1 MTSDSILERARID
14 PPRGPAVRNVLQ
26 ASGGA
31 EPKAADLGPPRA
43 SVIIPHLNTPEL
55 LVKCLQA
62 VAAQRLNH
70 GWFEIIVVDNGS
82 RVPLDIV
89 AAAWPGVKFLVERE
103 PGPGPARN
111 LGVRHS
117 RARCLAFV
125 DADIRVAPDWLQRG
139 VKAVETNPDHPY
151 GGDVRIDFAD
161 PRHATGIEA
170 FEAVFSFRQKMYIKR
185 KGFSGTGNL
194 MVDRDLWEKVG
205 PFGPIGTAE
214 DTAWGLQAKALGHPT
229 KYLRRMIVFHPAR
242 MNMNDVESRWGRII
256 AHRFGE
262 HLESGRP
269 MLMWQVKAWA
279 VMLSALAHTPQL
291 LFSSRV
297 PTLGA
302 RLRGVR
308 VLFETRWYRFMKM
321 RRIAQDG
328 EGATAM
334 HWNRTP

>member
-1 MTSDSILERARID
+1 MNLLTPGWALGSLARARQ
-14 PPRGPAVRNVLQ
+14 P
-26 ASGGA
+26 
-31 EPKAADLGPPRA
+31 AADAGAAELGPPRA

-111 LGVRHS
+111 LGVAHS
-117 RARCLAFV
+117 RGRVLAFV

-139 VKAVETNPDHPY
+139 VTAVEKNPDHPY

-161 PRHATGIEA
+161 PRHPTGIEA
-170 FEAVFSFRQKMYIKR
+170 FEAVFSFRQKMYIER

-194 MVDRDLWEKVG
+194 MVDRDLWAKVG

-214 DTAWGLQAKALGHPT
+214 DTAWGLKARELGHPT
-229 KYLRRMIVFHPAR
+229 RYLRRMIVFHPAR
-242 MNMNDVESRWGRII
+242 LKMADVEARWARII
-256 AHRFGE
+256 AHRYGE
-262 HLESGRP
+262 HVESGRP
-269 MLMWQVKAWA
+269 MLWWQLKAWA
-279 VMLSALAHTPQL
+279 VMLSAFAHTPQL
-291 LFSSRV
+291 LLSSRV
-297 PTLGA
+297 PTLAA
-302 RLRGVR
+302 RGRGIA
-308 VLFETRWYRFMKM
+308 VLFETRRYRFMKM
-321 RRIAQDG
+321 RRIAR
-328 EGATAM
+328 EGHLETAM
-334 HWNRTP
+334 QWNRTS